1 MSRTPT
7 LAHRA
12 EYALFAGAV
21 AIGRR
26 MGDGPAARFGA
37 FLGRLGYRPLG
48 IRRRLTE
55 AHIRAAFPD
64 RDERWVRRTAA
75 AAYAHLGREAL
86 ATLRMVG
93 LPARE
98 ILARTA
104 VDGLESLEQAIRGG
118 RGVVLVAGHLGNWEI
133 GAAALAARGVAIDV
147 VAQRQSNPLFDRAI
161 VRARERLGIG
171 VIERSRAPRQA
182 LRSLRAGRAVAFAS
196 DQNAGRAGVFVP
208 FFGRL
213 ASTHRGAA
221 VLALRT
227 GAPVFLALPLR
238 GLDGGYLVR
247 LQEIRAD
254 RAGDADEAVHRL
266 TAAFTAA
273 LEAAVRAAPDQY
285 LWLHRRWKT
294 RPPEERMPGGTVYEA
309 TAWRAAED
317 TGPGKGR
324 PSA

>member
-1 MSRTPT
+1 MSRRPT

-21 AIGRR
+21 AVGRR
-26 MGDGPAARFGA
+26 MGDGAAARFGA
-37 FLGRLGYRPLG
+37 FLGRLGYRPLR
-48 IRRRLTE
+48 IRRRIAEDHL
-55 AHIRAAFPD
+55 RAAFPD

-93 LPARE
+93 RSTE
-98 ILARTA
+98 QILARTS
-104 VDGLESLEQAIRGG
+104 VESLEPLEQAVRAG

-133 GAAALAARGVAIDV
+133 GAAALAARGVPIDV

-171 VIERSRAPRQA
+171 VIERSRAPRLA
-182 LRSLRAGRAVAFAS
+182 LRALRAGRAVAFAS
-196 DQNAGRAGVFVP
+196 DQNGGRAGVFIP

-221 VLALRT
+221 VMALRT
-227 GAPVFLALPLR
+227 GAPMFLVLPLR
-238 GLDGGYLVR
+238 ARDGGYLVR
-247 LQEIRAD
+247 LHEIRAD
-254 RAGDADEAVHRL
+254 RGGDADAAVHRL

-273 LEAAVRAAPDQY
+273 LEAAIRAAPDQY

-309 TAWRAAED
+309 TSWRAED
-317 TGPGKGR
+317 AGPGQGR